1 MNERKYTM
9 LMHLGQLLPGIGYFI
24 PLVLWLINRKESDV
38 VDEHGK
44 IIANWMLSLIVY
56 CLISIVLH
64 VYIVA
69 GVFALLNF
77 IFIFKGTYLAY
88 KDEAWEYPLS
98 IQFFK

>member
-24 PLVLWLINRKESDV
+24 PLVLWLINRKESDI

-56 CLISIVLH
+56 CLIAIVLH

-69 GVFALLNF
+69 GVFAMKHGSIHFQFNFLN
-77 IFIFKGTYLAY
+77 KA
-88 KDEAWEYPLS
+88 
-98 IQFFK
+98 